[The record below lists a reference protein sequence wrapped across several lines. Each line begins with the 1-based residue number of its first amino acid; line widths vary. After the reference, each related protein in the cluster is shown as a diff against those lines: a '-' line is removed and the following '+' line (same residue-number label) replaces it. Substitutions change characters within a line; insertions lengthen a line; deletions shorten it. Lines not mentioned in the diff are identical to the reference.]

1 MAQKNKSARHVRL
14 YHFITGCPA
23 WRDLDAVAR
32 AIYIDIAR
40 RYAGMNNGRIPY
52 SVREAAAELRV
63 STATASRAL
72 AKLTDHGFIVP
83 VVKGAFSFKKRHATE
98 WRLTEF
104 ACNVTNEAV
113 PTKDFMRWL
122 PASPLATALP
132 TGAHRSPPALRMVHP
147 PGKLVVALS

>member
-1 MAQKNKSARHVRL
+1 MAQKAKSARHVRL

-52 SVREAAAELRV
+52 SVREAAAELKI

-83 VVKGAFSFKKRHATE
+83 VVKGAFSLKKRHATE

-104 ACNVTNEAV
+104 ACNVTNAAV
-113 PTKDFMRWL
+113 PTKDFMRWS

-132 TGAHRSPPALRMVHP
+132 TGALRGLASLRIVP
-147 PGKLVVALS
+147 SPGKLEVCL